1 MPVLI
6 QRSRL
11 KYLLKKIGKTQRWL
25 ASTIHVSEQRISDY
39 ANDIRPIPIE
49 IAKNCADA
57 ISVYIDVHIDD
68 LFYWEEV
75 SVAEWNAW
83 KKSRTKTSW

>member
-11 KYLLKKIGKTQRWL
+11 KHLLKEIGKTQRWL
-25 ASTIHVSEQRISDY
+25 SQVVHVSEQRISDY
-39 ANDIRPIPIE
+39 ANNKRPMPIE
-49 IAKNCADA
+49 VAKNCANA
-57 ISVYIDVHIDD
+57 IGVHIDD

-75 SVAEWNAW
+75 SVSEWEKW
-83 KKSRTKTSW
+83 KQSRTKTPW